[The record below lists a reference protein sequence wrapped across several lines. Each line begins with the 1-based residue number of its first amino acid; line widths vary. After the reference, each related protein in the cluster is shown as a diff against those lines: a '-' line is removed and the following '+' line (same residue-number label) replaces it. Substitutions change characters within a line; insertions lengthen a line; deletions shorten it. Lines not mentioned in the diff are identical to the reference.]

1 LGSEQAGGRKDRI
14 IEHIIYVHGLFM
26 NGADGLVLRRRV
38 ARDFQMKTHGF
49 HYPSVSGVM
58 ADFTARLAE
67 RIRSLNAERVHLV
80 GHSLGGIVI
89 YRTLERYTDLP
100 PGRVVFLGTPAV
112 MSRAAQAAHARL
124 RWAAKL
130 LGACVADELL
140 TDRGRRW
147 VIDRDLGIIAGTRR
161 VGLGQFFAHLDGD
174 NDGTV
179 SVNETR
185 LPGATA
191 FITQPVSHMG
201 LLMSARVAKETGNF
215 LRDGR
220 FTLGS

>member
-1 LGSEQAGGRKDRI
+1 
-14 IEHIIYVHGLFM
+14 M

-49 HYPSVSGVM
+49 HYPSISGAM
-58 ADFTARLAE
+58 ADITTRLAE
-67 RIRSLNAERVHLV
+67 RIRSVVHDLGAERVHLV

-89 YRTLERYTDLP
+89 YRTLERFHDLP
-100 PGRVVFLGTPAV
+100 PGRVVFLGTPSV
-112 MSRAAQAAHARL
+112 TSRAAIGAHDRL

-130 LGACVADELL
+130 LGTCVAEELL
-140 TDRGRRW
+140 TDHGRRW
-147 VIDRDLGIIAGTRR
+147 QIDRDLGIVAGTRR
-161 VGLGQFFAHLDGD
+161 MGLGQYFARLDGE

-179 SVNETR
+179 SVNEAR

-201 LLMSARVAKETGNF
+201 LLLSARVARETGAF
-215 LRDGR
+215 LKEGR
-220 FTLGS
+220 FTSGT

>member
-1 LGSEQAGGRKDRI
+1 
-14 IEHIIYVHGLFM
+14 M

-49 HYPSVSGVM
+49 HYSSVSGAM
-58 ADFTARLAE
+58 GDITARLAE
-67 RIRSLNAERVHLV
+67 RIRSLVSLGADRVHLV

-89 YRTLERYTDLP
+89 YRTLERFQDLP

-112 MSRAAQAAHARL
+112 TSRAAVGAHDRL

-130 LGACVADELL
+130 LGTCVTEELL
-140 TDRGRRW
+140 TDHSRRW
-147 VIDRDLGIIAGTRR
+147 QVERELGIVAGTRR
-161 VGLGQFFAHLDGD
+161 MGMGQFFARFDCD

-179 SVNETR
+179 SVNEAR

-201 LLMSARVAKETGNF
+201 LLLSADVARETGAF
-215 LRDGR
+215 LKEGR
-220 FTLGS
+220 FTSGT

>member
-1 LGSEQAGGRKDRI
+1 MA
-14 IEHIIYVHGLFM
+14 IEHVIYVHGLFM

-49 HYPSVSGVM
+49 HYPSVSGAM
-58 ADFTARLAE
+58 SDITSRLAE
-67 RIRSLNAERVHLV
+67 RIRGLVSKLGAERVHLV

-89 YRTLERYTDLP
+89 YRTLERFPDLP
-100 PGRVVFLGTPAV
+100 PGRVVFLGTPSVA
-112 MSRAAQAAHARL
+112 SRAAIGAHDRL

-130 LGACVADELL
+130 LGTCVAEELL
-140 TDRGRRW
+140 TARERRW
-147 VIDRDLGIIAGTRR
+147 QIGRDLGIVAGTRR
-161 VGLGQFFAHLDGD
+161 MGLGQYFARLDGE

-179 SVNETR
+179 GVSEAR

-201 LLMSARVAKETGNF
+201 LLLSARVARETGAF
-215 LRDGR
+215 LKEGR
-220 FTLGS
+220 FTAGA